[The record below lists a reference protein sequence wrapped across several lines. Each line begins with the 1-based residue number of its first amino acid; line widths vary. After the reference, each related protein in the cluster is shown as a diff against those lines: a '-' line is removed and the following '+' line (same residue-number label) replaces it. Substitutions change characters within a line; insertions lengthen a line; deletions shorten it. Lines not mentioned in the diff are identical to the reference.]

1 MHKQNENIKKKQK
14 NIKKKF
20 WSWRIQQLSWK
31 KSIGGFKNILDQ
43 AEEKISELKHTY
55 LKLFR
60 ETRKMKSGENLRD
73 LRDTINRTNKHIIW
87 VPEDDWEKKAESW
100 SEEIMAENL
109 LIVGK
114 EMDIQ
119 FQEA

>member
-1 MHKQNENIKKKQK
+1 
-14 NIKKKF
+14 
-20 WSWRIQQLSWK
+20 
-31 KSIGGFKNILDQ
+31 
-43 AEEKISELKHTY
+43 
-55 LKLFR
+55 
-60 ETRKMKSGENLRD
+60 MKSGENLRD
-73 LRDTINRTNKHIIW
+73 LRDTINRTSKRIIW
-87 VPEDDWEKKAESW
+87 VPEDDREKKAESW